1 FGRKL
6 RYPRKVSKQPPHC
19 PQQPQPTSSKPSP
32 QQHQQQQHQQQQQ
45 QPHQQQSLH
54 QTDAPHSS
62 TSQSSRR
69 PHQPPPPPSSSSSS
83 VPTFSTSSEP
93 RAAGRRNSKQLQRDE
108 LAAKMGKHDMKRG
121 ISQRS
126 SDAGGYYSHDWASGA
141 AVRNQLPYRELVR
154 QKWQRL
160 LSVTTCYTG
169 ALMLLATIALIGTC
183 RADSGARLG
192 EDECLECFLIVEEHE
207 HPFELTVE
215 ASSDRGLSVHGPT
228 ELSVVVQL
236 MFPPNASCTWTHAGT
251 LASDLYALYDD
262 QLEGRCMRTGTTHH
276 EADAIE
282 QTFYC
287 FDPNVLLELCKL
299 RKETELRRLER
310 LSTQRTKREF
320 HPTGCSL
327 NNLLST
333 NRKVYE
339 FGLEHE
345 GLKPTS
351 QIVLSTIFLV
361 TDVLSEF
368 YNRRIAA
375 NANGLFYASGRP
387 GGPGSESGSSKS
399 NPPLEVILLQTIKHQ
414 ILHKLGLRER
424 PRLTK
429 HFNNEL
435 VFEAFDRI
443 YGNKI
448 NIGNTYAEEHY
459 YRRYLT
465 ANLSSD
471 LSGDFVDAFFRG
483 PDTVTDR
490 ANLQQPQPAT
500 SSQNA
505 KQRTKSKP
513 PGSEHGGSGGST
525 GDRHNVFAGTK
536 ILTYAEKASTNLVGK
551 FTQSVRRIVQ
561 DVKDEGSPSGMSRE
575 ELIETNERLRAVR
588 IRLEESYDT
597 AKKALVNLMN
607 KYGDSKS
614 QRNIFNRYPMLKLMI
629 KDVIRLETQY
639 WTLVEIP
646 KQEKLETVPAFV
658 LRACSIMEK
667 SQKSGEGVK
676 TSAKLAE
683 EAAERRERMERLET
697 MTTAQIEQENTQ
709 MINDLY
715 RLLKKYTGLRNLI
728 RELKSEYGNSKIYPI
743 FPRYTMLKD
752 MIKDIMHDPD
762 YMEVCHEVDN

>member
-1 FGRKL
+1 
-6 RYPRKVSKQPPHC
+6 
-19 PQQPQPTSSKPSP
+19 
-32 QQHQQQQHQQQQQ
+32 
-45 QPHQQQSLH
+45 
-54 QTDAPHSS
+54 
-62 TSQSSRR
+62 
-69 PHQPPPPPSSSSSS
+69 
-83 VPTFSTSSEP
+83 
-93 RAAGRRNSKQLQRDE
+93 
-108 LAAKMGKHDMKRG
+108 MGKHDMKRG

-126 SDAGGYYSHDWASGA
+126 SDAGGYRATGSTSGDGA
-141 AVRNQLPYRELVR
+141 IIRAGKKKRLPNREQRVSVGQTWLGLLV
-154 QKWQRL
+154 L
-160 LSVTTCYTG
+160 LLVATCCVEATSDDC
-169 ALMLLATIALIGTC
+169 LDCFLLA
-183 RADSGARLG
+183 
-192 EDECLECFLIVEEHE
+192 EESE
-207 HPFELTVE
+207 QPYELTME
-215 ASSDRGLSVHGPT
+215 ASAEAGLSETGPT
-228 ELSVVVQL
+228 ELVVEVL
-236 MFPPNASCTWTHAGT
+236 LRHPNSTCRWEHSGPLAG
-251 LASDLYALYDD
+251 DLYALYDD
-262 QLEGRCMRTGTTHH
+262 QLEGRCVRTGAIHH
-276 EADAIE
+276 EEDALE
-282 QTFYC
+282 RTFYC
-287 FDPNVLLELCKL
+287 FDADLLLTLCKL

-310 LSTQRTKREF
+310 MATQRRKRDY

-339 FGLEHE
+339 FGLENE

-351 QIVLSTIFLV
+351 QIILSTIFLV

-368 YNRRIAA
+368 YNRRIA
-375 NANGLFYASGRP
+375 GY
-387 GGPGSESGSSKS
+387 GGPGGAPGSDSGSSVPPKG
-399 NPPLEVILLQTIKHQ
+399 NPPIEVILLQTIKHQ

-429 HFNNEL
+429 HLNNEY

-443 YGNKI
+443 YGNRI
-448 NIGNTYAEEHY
+448 NIGNSYAEEHY

-483 PDTVTDR
+483 PEGR
-490 ANLQQPQPAT
+490 EAGERNPQSPQP
-500 SSQNA
+500 
-505 KQRTKSKP
+505 KQKSTKTGKQTASA
-513 PGSEHGGSGGST
+513 STADQSGG
-525 GDRHNVFAGTK
+525 DKHNLFAGTK
-536 ILTYAEKASTNLVGK
+536 ILSYAEKASTNLVGK

-715 RLLKKYTGLRNLI
+715 RMLKKYTGLRNLI